1 MRLMSEIK
9 KTDNYILFIYAY
21 FFLMPWNF
29 SKSQMGV
36 FSVLIFLWWIL
47 KYKDK
52 MLSKIKILFKFL
64 PILLLIL
71 FVFFTYL
78 SALWSDSIIDGFE
91 YVNKYHKYYL
101 LIIPALFTSLNSKE
115 AKNCITILIVSFVS
129 YSLFSLFIYLGFFT
143 ILDTHSTAL
152 NPKGIMGYAIVTQ
165 YMAIGSLSSFFL
177 AIYAKNN
184 KAKYIFFVF
193 SIVCLAA
200 VFVNNSRT
208 AQLAFILSIIS
219 IFILNINTYSFSKK
233 KLFLYFCIIVF
244 TCMSFLFYLDKNGK
258 LNRYNSAYK
267 QIVKVIN
274 TNNYD
279 GSVGLRIYF
288 NKVGY
293 QVIKDNF
300 FFGMGPEDNVCEL
313 RKIQENDKNYTHR
326 IFSSYHSEH
335 IDLLTRYGVIGY
347 SLLLV
352 SIISLLYYL
361 REERKYY
368 LIALSFYSC
377 IFYISLAN
385 ATFSKKPINYILISV
400 FVLFCI
406 IAYNK
411 LREKK

>member
-1 MRLMSEIK
+1 MNFISKIRN
-9 KTDNYILFIYAY
+9 TDNYILFIYAY

-29 SKSQMGV
+29 TKSQMGV
-36 FSVLIFLWWIL
+36 FSVIIFLWWIF
-47 KYKDK
+47 KYKDE
-52 MLSKIKILFKFL
+52 MLSKIKVLFKFL

-78 SALWSDSIIDGFE
+78 SSLWSDSIIDGFR
-91 YVNKYHKYYL
+91 YVNKYHKYYI

-115 AKNCITILIVSFVS
+115 AKNCINILVVSFAS
-129 YSLFSLFIYLGFFT
+129 YSLFSLFIYLGLFT

-165 YMAIGSLSSFFL
+165 YMAIGCLSSYFL
-177 AIYAKNN
+177 AIYSKNN
-184 KAKYIFFVF
+184 KAKYLFFTL
-193 SIVCLAA
+193 SLICLAA
-200 VFVNNSRT
+200 LLVNNSRT
-208 AQLAFILSIIS
+208 AQVALMLSIIS
-219 IFILNINTYSFSKK
+219 IFILNINKYSFSKK
-233 KLFLYFCIIVF
+233 KLFLYFSIIVF
-244 TCMSFLFYLDKNGK
+244 ACMSFLFYLDKNGK

-293 QVIKDNF
+293 QIIKDNF
-300 FFGMGPEDNVCEL
+300 LFGMGPEDNVSEL
-313 RKIQENDKNYTHR
+313 RKIQENDKNYNHK
-326 IFSSYHSEH
+326 IYSSYHSEH

-347 SLLLV
+347 ALLLF

-361 REERKYY
+361 REERRYY
-368 LIALSFYSC
+368 FVALSFYSC

-385 ATFSKKPINYILISV
+385 ATFAKKPINYILISV
-400 FVLFCI
+400 FILFSI
-406 IAYNK
+406 IAYDK
-411 LREKK
+411 LKEKK